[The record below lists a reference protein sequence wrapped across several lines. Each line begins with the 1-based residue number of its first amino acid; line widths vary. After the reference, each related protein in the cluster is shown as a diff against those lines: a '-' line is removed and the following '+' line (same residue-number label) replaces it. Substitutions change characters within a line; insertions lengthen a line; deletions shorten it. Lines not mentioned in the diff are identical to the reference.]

1 MRRLITI
8 KIYLLSAI
16 FIMLGAIEEINAL
29 CLLGVVVFVGNLA
42 YTHLKT
48 N

>member
-8 KIYLLSAI
+8 KMNLLSGVLI
-16 FIMLGAIEEINAL
+16 ILGGIEGINAL

-42 YTHLKT
+42 YTNLKT